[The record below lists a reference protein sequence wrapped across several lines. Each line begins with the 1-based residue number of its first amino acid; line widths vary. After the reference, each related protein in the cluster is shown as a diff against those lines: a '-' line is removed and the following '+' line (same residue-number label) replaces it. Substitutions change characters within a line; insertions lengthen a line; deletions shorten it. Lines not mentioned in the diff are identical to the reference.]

1 MPKRVDWYKE
11 LMDGLLEA
19 VNLNR
24 ENPSRYTS
32 EGCLKPL
39 CAPDEHKP
47 FRNSKRCE
55 ICGLVVRGDG
65 ANLSIAPGE
74 H

>member
-1 MPKRVDWYKE
+1 MGKRIDWSKRLTHAILE
-11 LMDGLLEA
+11 GL
-19 VNLNR
+19 NHSR

-32 EGCLKPL
+32 EGYLKPL

-47 FRNSKRCE
+47 FGKSTRCE

-65 ANLSIAPGE
+65 ANLPPAVGE

>member
-1 MPKRVDWYKE
+1 MPKRIDWHKE

-19 VNLNR
+19 ANLNR

-32 EGCLKPL
+32 EGYLKPL

-55 ICGLVVRGDG
+55 VCGLVVRGEG
-65 ANLSIAPGE
+65 ANLPLAAGE

>member
-1 MPKRVDWYKE
+1 MPNRVDWHKQ
-11 LMDGLLEA
+11 MMGDLLEV

-32 EGCLKPL
+32 EGHLKPL
-39 CAPDEHKP
+39 CAPDEHRP
-47 FRNSKRCE
+47 FRNSTRCE
-55 ICGLVVRGDG
+55 VCGLVVRGSG
-65 ANLSIAPGE
+65 ASMPMAPGQ